1 MGSETLGATIAP
13 KNRPKLNNAPYKEPI
28 DDYLE
33 IKIEKIIKLSLYHI
47 STACT
52 SNNNRS
58 VFFKFL
64 HHFDDFLLSSLNI

>member
-1 MGSETLGATIAP
+1 MGSETLGASIAP
-13 KNRPKLNNAPYKEPI
+13 KNRPKLNNAPYQEPI
-28 DDYLE
+28 DDYHE
-33 IKIEKIIKLSLYHI
+33 IMIVIIKLSLYYI

-52 SNNNRS
+52 SNNNRT

>member
-1 MGSETLGATIAP
+1 MGPETLGATIAP
-13 KNRPKLNNAPYKEPI
+13 KNRPKLNNAPYQEPL
-28 DDYLE
+28 DDYHE
-33 IKIEKIIKLSLYHI
+33 IIIVKSSNSLYHI

-52 SNNNRS
+52 SNNNRT

>member
-1 MGSETLGATIAP
+1 MGPETLGATIAP

-28 DDYLE
+28 DDYHDNDR
-33 IKIEKIIKLSLYHI
+33 KIIKLFLYHI
-47 STACT
+47 STTCT
-52 SNNNRS
+52 SNNNRT

>member
-1 MGSETLGATIAP
+1 MGPETLGASIAP
-13 KNRPKLNNAPYKEPI
+13 KNRPKLNNAPYQEPI
-28 DDYLE
+28 DDYHEIMLE
-33 IKIEKIIKLSLYHI
+33 KSSISFLYHI

-64 HHFDDFLLSSLNI
+64 DNFDDFLLSSLNI